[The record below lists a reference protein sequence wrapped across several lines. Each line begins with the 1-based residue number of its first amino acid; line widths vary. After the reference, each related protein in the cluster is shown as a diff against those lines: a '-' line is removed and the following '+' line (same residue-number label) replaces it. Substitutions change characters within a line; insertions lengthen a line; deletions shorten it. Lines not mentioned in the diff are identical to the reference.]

1 MVNSYVSLAQIE
13 KEIRN
18 ETEIHSKYLI
28 EKTSL
33 ETSNQTIQ
41 SSIIEKTNQIKEL
54 HRKLKELSHSQQKDN
69 LGLADANQFNLSHE
83 ILYKELLTIQ
93 NSINQNFVEKY
104 QIPSIEMLTHLQT
117 QLPITYVII
126 KKLVL
131 DNSFYINNNIINF
144 FFLIYNI
151 LI

>member
-54 HRKLKELSHSQQKDN
+54 HRRLK
-69 LGLADANQFNLSHE
+69 
-83 ILYKELLTIQ
+83 
-93 NSINQNFVEKY
+93 
-104 QIPSIEMLTHLQT
+104 
-117 QLPITYVII
+117 
-126 KKLVL
+126 
-131 DNSFYINNNIINF
+131 
-144 FFLIYNI
+144 
-151 LI
+151 

>member
-54 HRKLKELSHSQQKDN
+54 HRRLKELSSHSHHKDN
-69 LGLADANQFNLSHE
+69 LGLADAKQFNISHK
-83 ILYKELLTIQ
+83 ISLKNTKFQ
-93 NSINQNFVEKY
+93 A
-104 QIPSIEMLTHLQT
+104 
-117 QLPITYVII
+117 
-126 KKLVL
+126 
-131 DNSFYINNNIINF
+131 
-144 FFLIYNI
+144 
-151 LI
+151 